1 MKCCHDQAEEELLDE
16 PNDSFTKLLAEL
28 SLEIEEEADIG
39 FKDALKVVPLDC
51 ENGSHHLHCPSS
63 VKWEI
68 AVLPLCDEYD
78 VRTDH
83 PTSMLGEEEIPPTTF
98 SDQEVPENEAEL
110 ELEADTLGTSLPATD
125 DVASVEHEGRGENL
139 YSNIATPTSER
150 ALAVDNE
157 DIQRFLNLGEI
168 FSFHDIEKD
177 EEEIFPVSSGVTT
190 GNSNDGTTGQGA
202 SSHTVAQDIINQVM
216 TDETF
221 PVYDDADVADAL
233 SHNGNE
239 FIPTSERE
247 MLTLHTGGE
256 CLQLGRGDYSSTCK
270 DRKEN
275 SEEKIYFHPVRLPCH
290 DASKDAPLSSKSRLS
305 SSPQQEAASP
315 HSERCAAR

>member
-1 MKCCHDQAEEELLDE
+1 LKCCHDQAEEELLDE

-110 ELEADTLGTSLPATD
+110 EPEADTLGTSLPATD
-125 DVASVEHEGRGENL
+125 GIASVEREERGEIL
-139 YSNIATPTSER
+139 YSDIATPTSEC

-221 PVYDDADVADAL
+221 PVYDDDDVANAL
-233 SHNGNE
+233 RHNGNE
-239 FIPTSERE
+239 FIPTPERK
-247 MLTLHTGGE
+247 MLTLQTGGE
-256 CLQLGRGDYSSTCK
+256 CFQLGRGDYSSTRE
-270 DRKEN
+270 DRKE
-275 SEEKIYFHPVRLPCH
+275 K
-290 DASKDAPLSSKSRLS
+290 
-305 SSPQQEAASP
+305 
-315 HSERCAAR
+315 